1 MACEIRLWFSYV
13 FSENTQGIFRKPELM
28 KTLARKLESWENVS
42 MKTTIDLPDDLVRR
56 MKLRAVRE
64 GKKIR
69 EIAAEVVRRGLDE
82 SSKNA
87 TLGHRVQLPLINCKA
102 AAAGTEMNPQEI
114 ADTLNKQEVDW
125 TNEVAG
131 R

>member
-1 MACEIRLWFSYV
+1 
-13 FSENTQGIFRKPELM
+13 
-28 KTLARKLESWENVS
+28 

-64 GKKIR
+64 GKKMR

-82 SSKNA
+82 SRKGASP
-87 TLGHRVQLPLINCKA
+87 GHRVQLPLIHCKA
-102 AAAGTEMNPQEI
+102 AVAGTEMNPQEI
-114 ADTLNKQEVDW
+114 ADTLNNQEVDS
-125 TNEVAG
+125 TNEIAG